1 VKEHLRSCS
10 RTNTKI
16 TPDDSC
22 TRKVLT
28 TPNLSMPLT
37 VADATP
43 GAPPRVNS
51 LFLRMWLL
59 VWPSAAVDRA
69 TTHCAPSVR

>member
-1 VKEHLRSCS
+1 MSCF

-16 TPDDSC
+16 TPDDSW
-22 TRKVLT
+22 TRRCSRHQT
-28 TPNLSMPLT
+28 LSMPLT
-37 VADATP
+37 VADATH

-51 LFLRMWLL
+51 LFLRMRLP